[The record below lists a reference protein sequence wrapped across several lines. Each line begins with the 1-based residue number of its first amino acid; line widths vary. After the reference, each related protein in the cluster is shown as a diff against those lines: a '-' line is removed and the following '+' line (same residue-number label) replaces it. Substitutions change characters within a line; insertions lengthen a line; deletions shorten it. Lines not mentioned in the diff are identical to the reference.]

1 MKAYQTTTGKAWI
14 AMRLMQN
21 HIQLEIQ
28 QRHSGINV
36 EQLLMLMELDFEDGL
51 RPTEI
56 AKRMMRSKG
65 TVSSLLRHAEKNGF
79 IASAADASNRNAK
92 RIFITQEGKKV
103 HDQLAP
109 LVSAELN
116 LCMDGFNEQEIA
128 VVDKVMLHLI
138 KRFNP
143 EWNG

>member
-21 HIQLEIQ
+21 HIQMQLQ
-28 QRHSGINV
+28 QLHPSINV
-36 EQLLMLMELDFEDGL
+36 EQLLMLMELDYEDGL

-65 TVSSLLRHAEKNGF
+65 TVSSLLRHAEKSGLV
-79 IASAADASNRNAK
+79 ASAADARNKNAK

-116 LCMDGFNEQEIA
+116 LCMEGFSEQEVA
-128 VVDKVMLHLI
+128 AVDKVMLQII

-143 EWNG
+143 EWEG